1 MNFENKIL
9 SLSKIKES
17 KLLRPSGIAMKKP
30 DTGVKIIKKSAYYVI
45 RDCAT
50 VTNKYVPLLVYGT
63 IPKPLDTLKG
73 KFSKS
78 DIIDFVSRS
87 KKDLHTKQLL
97 NLIFVDIYNRETG
110 KIQKSTSKDKEE
122 EIVFDFSDEPD
133 DDIYGDY
140 EYSDEPAELEPDE
153 DLPVEIAIDLSDQTI
168 VISKLIEVFDAQV
181 EKK

>member
-17 KLLRPSGIAMKKP
+17 KLLRPSEIAMRNP
-30 DTGVKIIKKSAYYVI
+30 ETGVKILKKSAYFVI

-50 VTNKYVPLLVYGT
+50 ITNKYVPLMVYGN
-63 IPKPLDTLKG
+63 IVDPLNALKG
-73 KFSKS
+73 QFSKS

-97 NLIFVDIYNRETG
+97 NLIFVDIYNQEAG
-110 KIQKSTSKDKEE
+110 KMQSVKKVEDV
-122 EIVFDFSDEPD
+122 VFDFTDEE

-140 EYSDEPAELEPDE
+140 EYSDSEPEEVKEELPAE
-153 DLPVEIAIDLSDQTI
+153 ITIDLNDQTV
-168 VISKLIEVFDAQV
+168 VISKLIEVFEAKV
-181 EKK
+181 EKKS